1 MSFIPL
7 KVSVTGNYNRMM
19 RTAVRFVLRGVALRL
34 LRVRAT
40 YSAETVATLRHERV
54 IVCSNHVSLLDGVIV
69 ALASP
74 VPLTFGV
81 DTDFSRHSKVASRG
95 MATLAWLGF
104 GSVVPIDG
112 SSPFGIRSLSKALDR
127 GESVML
133 FPEGKISETGCPN
146 PDQPG
151 VVWLAQ
157 RSGAEVV
164 RIRIRGAERS
174 RLFAK
179 SGDQLWPRIEIQ
191 F

>member
-1 MSFIPL
+1 M
-7 KVSVTGNYNRMM
+7 
-19 RTAVRFVLRGVALRL
+19 LRPTLRLFLRSVALRL
-34 LRVRAT
+34 LRVRTT
-40 YSAETVATLRHERV
+40 YSAATVEVLRDERV

-95 MATLAWLGF
+95 MAVLSWLGF
-104 GSVVPIDG
+104 GTVVPVDG

-133 FPEGKISETGCPN
+133 FPEGQISETGRPCAE
-146 PDQPG
+146 QPG
-151 VVWLAQ
+151 VAWLVR
-157 RSGAEVV
+157 RSGVRVV
-164 RIRIRGAERS
+164 RIKILGAERS
-174 RLFAK
+174 RFFAK
-179 SGDQLWPRIEIQ
+179 SGDKLWPPIEIQ

>member
-1 MSFIPL
+1 M
-7 KVSVTGNYNRMM
+7 
-19 RTAVRFVLRGVALRL
+19 LRPALRLFLRSAALRL

-40 YSAETVATLRHERV
+40 YSAATVEVLQQERV

-81 DTDFSRHSKVASRG
+81 DTDFARRSKVASRG
-95 MATLAWLGF
+95 MAVLSWLGF
-104 GSVVPIDG
+104 GAVVPIDG
-112 SSPFGIRSLSKALDR
+112 NSPFGIRSLFKALDR

-133 FPEGKISETGCPN
+133 FPEGKISETGHPCA
-146 PDQPG
+146 DQPG
-151 VVWLAQ
+151 VTWLVT
-157 RSGAEVV
+157 RSGVKVV
-164 RIRIRGAERS
+164 RIKILGAERS

>member
-1 MSFIPL
+1 MLRPTLRQF
-7 KVSVTGNYNRMM
+7 
-19 RTAVRFVLRGVALRL
+19 VRSAALCL

-40 YSAETVATLRHERV
+40 YSAATVEVLQRERV

-81 DTDFSRHSKVASRG
+81 DGDFSRRSKVASRG
-95 MATLAWLGF
+95 MAVLSWLGF
-104 GSVVPIDG
+104 GAVVPIDG
-112 SSPFGIRSLSKALDR
+112 NSPFGIRTLAKALEH

-133 FPEGKISETGCPN
+133 FPEGRISETGRPCVE
-146 PDQPG
+146 QPG
-151 VVWLAQ
+151 VTWLVR
-157 RSGAEVV
+157 RSGVKIV
-164 RIRIRGAERS
+164 RIRILGAERS

-179 SGDQLWPRIEIQ
+179 SGDKFWPPIEIQ

>member
-1 MSFIPL
+1 M
-7 KVSVTGNYNRMM
+7 
-19 RTAVRFVLRGVALRL
+19 ALRL

-40 YSAETVATLRHERV
+40 YSTATVEVLRQERV

-81 DTDFSRHSKVASRG
+81 DTDFSRRSKIASRG
-95 MATLAWLGF
+95 LTLLSWLGF
-104 GSVVPIDG
+104 GAVVPIDG
-112 SSPFGIRSLSKALDR
+112 NSPFGIRSLSKALDR
-127 GESVML
+127 GDSVML
-133 FPEGKISETGCPN
+133 FPEGKISETGHPCAE
-146 PDQPG
+146 QPG
-151 VVWLAQ
+151 VAWLVR
-157 RSGAEVV
+157 RSGVKVV

-179 SGDQLWPRIEIQ
+179 SGDKFWPAVEIQ